1 MKKILFVL
9 VFSVY
14 WCVAQSVT
22 TSIDKKSIKIGDQV
36 TLTLQVNAKKTDQ
49 VVFPEI
55 DSIGKFEVVTAFPLK
70 TVQQNNKLQLIK
82 KYALTQFDAGAYTI
96 PSVEIIFNKH
106 KISSQKQKIEVKDVK
121 VDTFKQPLFDIK
133 SDEVFD
139 IKNSTKETK
148 QLLWWQLILVV
159 FLVIFIPVMV
169 YVLLKKVHA
178 KYDLKREKY
187 TPPFVQFSTQ
197 FSTLELLKNNP
208 KIFYSK
214 ATELIKSYFEVTI
227 EIPALESTTDEFLI
241 WVNQKANEQKL
252 EISQATF
259 QALENVFRHADLV
272 KFAKSELNEEII
284 TNDLR
289 IIFNCIEEFHQKLP
303 QSNEELRV
311 ANAIE
316 TEQKRQFKNKNYRQ
330 LAVVLSVVLT
340 VISGVLFLGY
350 QNIYEAYLKQIN
362 GKDAHY
368 YLSKKWTTSVYGHPA
383 LQLITPKA
391 LERQETEINLPIVQN
406 ESSFKWNSLKDKVSI
421 SLESKAFK
429 DSIKFQ
435 LLDII
440 AKEEDFLLK
449 KGAKNLKVDAKKF
462 KNKNL
467 IEGDELV
474 VNFELEIEN
483 ETEKITGT
491 ILILHN
497 EISQQIL
504 RVFCRT
510 SDKEKTNFIEKIKN
524 SIQLIPDEDEE

>member
-9 VFSVY
+9 VFNVY

-22 TSIDKKSIKIGDQV
+22 TSIDKKSIKIGEQV

-55 DSIGKFEVVTAFPLK
+55 DSIGKFEVVATFPVK

-106 KISSQKQKIEVKDVK
+106 KISSQKQKIEIKDVK
-121 VDTFKQPLFDIK
+121 VDTLKQPLYDIK
-133 SDEVFD
+133 QDESINFNTTLNEAEPLVF
-139 IKNSTKETK
+139 
-148 QLLWWQLILVV
+148 WQVILV
-159 FLVIFIPVMV
+159 FLLLGIVPAIV
-169 YVLLKKVHA
+169 YWLMKRINA

-187 TPPFVQFSTQ
+187 TPPFTLFSAQFS
-197 FSTLELLKNNP
+197 SLESLKAQP
-208 KIFYSK
+208 KLFYSK

-241 WVNQKANEQKL
+241 WVYQKTKEQKL
-252 EISQATF
+252 EISQTTL
-259 QALENVFRHADLV
+259 QSLEQVFRHADLV
-272 KFAKSELNEEII
+272 KFAKSELNETILLQ
-284 TNDLR
+284 DQK
-289 IIFNCIEEFHQKLP
+289 IIFTCIQEFHDKLP
-303 QSNEELRV
+303 QSNEEIRV
-311 ANAIE
+311 ARALE
-316 TEQKRQFKNKNYRQ
+316 AEQKRQLKNKNYRQ

-406 ESSFKWNSLKDKVSI
+406 ESSFKWNSLKGKVSI

-440 AKEEDFLLK
+440 AKEQDFLLK

-462 KNKNL
+462 KNSNL